1 MLSSKLSKSSVPLRR
16 MLLRQLPFL
25 LLLCLSVSVTA
36 FSRTSRASRCN
47 CRAAAGNPRLAALDP
62 VARKRLDA
70 AMRDLRRQGL
80 RPRLTTTFRSH
91 SEQSGIYRCYH
102 KRGCRARRG
111 IYRAARPGTSM
122 HEAGLAVDVAGV
134 AAGGR
139 RHQRM
144 TRDGR
149 KIVRIMQKHGFRW
162 PHGMR
167 DPVHFEISPRQA
179 GYRTQHAAIR
189 AGQQRWAVTQA
200 SRRRGQRVTGRN
212 RHSHNRFRLERAVYQ
227 PSPTRR

>member
-1 MLSSKLSKSSVPLRR
+1 MLSSKLLLKSSVPLRR
-16 MLLRQLPFL
+16 QSLFL
-25 LLLCLSVSVTA
+25 LLICLSVSVTA
-36 FSRTSRASRCN
+36 FSRTSRAARCN
-47 CRAAAGNPRLAALDP
+47 CSNPRLAALDP

-91 SEQSGIYRCYH
+91 SEQRGIYRCYH

-139 RHQRM
+139 RHRRM

-179 GYRTQHAAIR
+179 GYRTQRAAIR
-189 AGQQRWAVTQA
+189 AGQQRWASTQA
-200 SRRRGQRVTGRN
+200 SRRRGQRVTGRK
-212 RHSHNRFRLERAVYQ
+212 HHPHNRFRLERAVYQ